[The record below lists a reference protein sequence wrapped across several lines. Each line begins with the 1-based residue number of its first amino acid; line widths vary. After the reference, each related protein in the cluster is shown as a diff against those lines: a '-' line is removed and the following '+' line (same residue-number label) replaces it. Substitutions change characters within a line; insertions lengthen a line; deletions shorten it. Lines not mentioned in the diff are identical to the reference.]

1 VGVFIL
7 SSSPLKKELGMRRI
21 VLLLASMS
29 FAVLL
34 ACGVAFA
41 AALSSQPNN
50 ARTTVHTND
59 TVWTS
64 LRVGDI
70 VYLGGAFTSVNGKP
84 RSGLAAINAN
94 TGQLTAWAPKAN
106 GAVLALAASPSGESI
121 YAGGEFTSVN
131 GIARA
136 HVVAISASTGQV
148 RKEWSA
154 NADLPVYSL
163 ATSGR
168 HVYLGGEF
176 RKVNGR
182 NRQHLAAV
190 RRGEG
195 KLYAN
200 WMPTTNGIVRA
211 LALSP
216 NKRRLYAG
224 GNYSEISGKRRPNLA
239 ALHPATGAVKD
250 WSPNPRVD
258 NDYQVFD
265 LAVTNKAVYVAG
277 GGRNP
282 DGTAE
287 AFGAG
292 KGASVWRYSSSG
304 DFQAVALLKG
314 KLYFGG
320 HFTKL
325 YRKTDEISR
334 NRLMAVAALT
344 GRLDARWKP
353 SANTG
358 VWSMTADPA
367 RHRVYAG
374 GAFTQINGRP
384 QRGFAQ
390 LSVR

>member
-1 VGVFIL
+1 
-7 SSSPLKKELGMRRI
+7 MRRVI
-21 VLLLASMS
+21 LLLASMS
-29 FAVLL
+29 LAVLL

-41 AALSSQPNN
+41 AAVSSQPKN
-50 ARTTVHTND
+50 ARSTVHTND

-64 LRVGDI
+64 LRVGDR

-84 RSGLAAINAN
+84 RSGLAAIDVN
-94 TGQLTAWAPKAN
+94 TGRLTAWAPKAN
-106 GAVLALAASPSGESI
+106 RAVLALAASPSGDSI
-121 YAGGEFTSVN
+121 YAGGEFTSIN
-131 GIARA
+131 GIARG
-136 HVVAISASTGQV
+136 HVVAISASTGRV
-148 RKEWSA
+148 RKEWNA
-154 NADLPVYSL
+154 HADLPVYSL
-163 ATSGR
+163 ATWGR
-168 HVYLGGEF
+168 RVYLGGEF
-176 RKVNGR
+176 RKVNGS
-182 NRQHLAAV
+182 NRLHLAAV

-200 WMPTTNGIVRA
+200 WAPTTNGIVRT

-224 GNYSEISGKRRPNLA
+224 GNYSVISGKSRPNLA
-239 ALHPATGAVKD
+239 ALYPATGAVKD
-250 WSPNPRVD
+250 WTPNPRVD

-265 LAVTNKAVYVAG
+265 LAVSNKAVYVAG

-304 DFQAVALLKG
+304 DFQAVTLLKG

-334 NRLMAVAALT
+334 NRLMAVAAPT
-344 GRLDARWKP
+344 GRLDTRWKP
-353 SANTG
+353 SAENGG

-384 QRGFAQ
+384 QQGFAS

>member
-1 VGVFIL
+1 
-7 SSSPLKKELGMRRI
+7 MRRV

-29 FAVLL
+29 LAVLL

-41 AALSSQPNN
+41 AALSSQPKN
-50 ARTTVHTND
+50 APTVHTND

-64 LRVGDI
+64 LRVGDT

-94 TGQLTAWAPKAN
+94 TGRLTAWAPKAN
-106 GAVLALAASPSGESI
+106 GAVLALAASPSGDSI

-131 GIARA
+131 GIARG
-136 HVVAISASTGQV
+136 HVVAISASTGRV
-148 RKEWSA
+148 RKEWNA
-154 NADLPVYSL
+154 HADLPVYSL
-163 ATSGR
+163 ATWGR
-168 HVYLGGEF
+168 RVYLGGEF
-176 RKVNGR
+176 RKVNGS
-182 NRQHLAAV
+182 NRLHLAAV

-200 WMPTTNGIVRA
+200 WAPTTNGIVRT

-224 GNYSEISGKRRPNLA
+224 GNYSVISGKRRPNLA

-250 WSPNPRVD
+250 WSPNPKVD
-258 NDYQVFD
+258 NDYEVFD
-265 LAVTNKAVYVAG
+265 LAVTRKTVYVAG
-277 GGRNP
+277 GGRDP

-287 AFGAG
+287 AFSAA
-292 KGASVWRYSSSG
+292 KGASVWQYSSNG
-304 DFQAVALLKG
+304 DFQAVARLKG

-320 HFTKL
+320 HFTTL
-325 YRKTDEISR
+325 YTKPEEKRR
-334 NRLMAVAALT
+334 NKLMAVAAPT
-344 GRLDARWKP
+344 GRLVARWTP
-353 SANTG
+353 SANGG
-358 VWSMTADPA
+358 VWSMTANPG

-374 GAFTQINGRP
+374 GAFTEISGRP
-384 QRGFAQ
+384 MRGFAQ

>member
-1 VGVFIL
+1 
-7 SSSPLKKELGMRRI
+7 MRRI

-29 FAVLL
+29 LAVLL

-41 AALSSQPNN
+41 AAVSSQPKN
-50 ARTTVHTND
+50 ARSTVHTND

-84 RSGLAAINAN
+84 RSGLAAINAK
-94 TGQLTAWAPKAN
+94 TGRLTAWAPKAN
-106 GAVLALAASPSGESI
+106 RAVLALAASPSGESI

-131 GIARA
+131 GIARG
-136 HVVAISASTGQV
+136 HVVAISASTGGV
-148 RKEWSA
+148 RKEWNA

-163 ATSGR
+163 ATWGR
-168 HVYLGGEF
+168 RVYLGGEF
-176 RKVNGR
+176 RKVNDR
-182 NRQHLAAV
+182 NRLHLAAV

-200 WMPTTNGIVRA
+200 WTPTTNGIVRT
-211 LALSP
+211 LGLSP

-224 GNYSEISGKRRPNLA
+224 GNYSMISGKRRANLA

-250 WSPNPRVD
+250 WSPNSRVD

-292 KGASVWRYSSSG
+292 KGASVWRYSSNG

-325 YRKTDEISR
+325 YRKTDKISR
-334 NRLMAVAALT
+334 NRLMAVAAPM
-344 GRLDARWKP
+344 GQLDARWKP
-353 SANTG
+353 SAENGG

-367 RHRVYAG
+367 RHQVYAG

-384 QRGFAQ
+384 QRGFAS

>member
-1 VGVFIL
+1 MG
-7 SSSPLKKELGMRRI
+7 RI
-21 VLLLASMS
+21 VLPLASMS
-29 FAVLL
+29 IAVLL

-41 AALSSQPNN
+41 AAVSNQPKN
-50 ARTTVHTND
+50 APTVHTND

-64 LRVGDI
+64 LRVGDW

-94 TGQLTAWAPKAN
+94 TGRLTAWAPKAN
-106 GAVLALAASPSGESI
+106 RTVLALAASPSGDSI

-131 GIARA
+131 GIARG
-136 HVVAISASTGQV
+136 HVVAIGASTGRI
-148 RKEWSA
+148 RKEWNA
-154 NADLPVYSL
+154 HADLPVYSL

-168 HVYLGGEF
+168 RVYLGGEF
-176 RKVNGR
+176 NEVNDR
-182 NRQHLAAV
+182 NRRGLAAV

-200 WMPTTNGIVRA
+200 WTPTTNGDVRT
-211 LALSP
+211 LGLSP

-224 GNYSEISGKRRPNLA
+224 GNYSVISGKGRPNLA
-239 ALHPATGAVKD
+239 ALHPATGAVKN

-265 LAVTNKAVYVAG
+265 LEVTNKAVYVAG

-292 KGASVWRYSSSG
+292 KGASVWRYTSNG
-304 DFQAVALLKG
+304 DFQAVALLKR

-325 YRKTDEISR
+325 DRKPEVISR
-334 NRLMAVAALT
+334 NRLMAVAAPT
-344 GRLDARWKP
+344 GRLVARWKP
-353 SANTG
+353 SANG
-358 VWSMTADPA
+358 GMWSMTADPA
-367 RHRVYAG
+367 RHRIYAG

-384 QRGFAQ
+384 SRGFAT
-390 LSVR
+390 LSER

>member
-1 VGVFIL
+1 
-7 SSSPLKKELGMRRI
+7 MRRI
-21 VLLLASMS
+21 VLLLASVS
-29 FAVLL
+29 SAVLL

-41 AALSSQPNN
+41 AAVSSQPKN
-50 ARTTVHTND
+50 AHTVHTND

-64 LRVGDI
+64 LRVGDR

-94 TGQLTAWAPKAN
+94 TGRLTAWAPKAN
-106 GAVLALAASPSGESI
+106 RAVLALAASPSGDSI

-131 GIARA
+131 GIACG
-136 HVVAISASTGQV
+136 HVVAISASTGRV
-148 RKEWSA
+148 RKEWNA
-154 NADLPVYSL
+154 HADLPVYSL

-168 HVYLGGEF
+168 RVYLGGKF
-176 RKVNGR
+176 REVNGR
-182 NRQHLAAV
+182 NRQGLAAV
-190 RRGEG
+190 RRAEG
-195 KLYAN
+195 KLYPN
-200 WMPTTNGIVRA
+200 WTPTTNGNVRT
-211 LALSP
+211 LGLSP

-224 GNYSEISGKRRPNLA
+224 GNYSVISGKRRPNLA
-239 ALHPATGAVKD
+239 ALDPATGAVKD

-258 NDYQVFD
+258 NDYEVFD
-265 LAVTNKAVYVAG
+265 LAVTNWAVYVAG
-277 GGRNP
+277 GGKDP

-292 KGASVWRYSSSG
+292 RGASVWRYSSNG
-304 DFQAVALLKG
+304 DFQAVALLKR

-325 YRKTDEISR
+325 DRKTDEISR
-334 NRLMAVAALT
+334 NKLMAVAAPT

-353 SANTG
+353 IANGG

-384 QRGFAQ
+384 KQGFAP

>member
-1 VGVFIL
+1 
-7 SSSPLKKELGMRRI
+7 MRRV
-21 VLLLASMS
+21 VLLLVSMS
-29 FAVLL
+29 LAVLL
-34 ACGVAFA
+34 ASGVAFA
-41 AALSSQPNN
+41 VAVSSQPKN
-50 ARTTVHTND
+50 ARTVHTND
-59 TVWTS
+59 TVRTS
-64 LRVGDI
+64 LRVGDR

-94 TGQLTAWAPKAN
+94 TGRLTAWSPKAN
-106 GAVLALAASPSGESI
+106 RAVLDLAASPSGDSI
-121 YAGGEFTSVN
+121 YAGGEITSVD
-131 GIARA
+131 GIARG

-148 RKEWSA
+148 CKEW
-154 NADLPVYSL
+154 NAHADQPVYSL

-168 HVYLGGEF
+168 RVYLGGEF

-182 NRQHLAAV
+182 NRQGLAAV
-190 RRGEG
+190 CRGEG
-195 KLYAN
+195 KLHAN
-200 WMPTTNGIVRA
+200 WTPTTNGIVRT
-211 LALSP
+211 LGLSP

-224 GNYSEISGKRRPNLA
+224 GNYSVISGKRRPNLA

-292 KGASVWRYSSSG
+292 KGASVWRYSSNG
-304 DFQAVALLKG
+304 DFQAVTLLKR
-314 KLYFGG
+314 KLHFGG

-325 YRKTDEISR
+325 DRKTDEISR
-334 NRLMAVAALT
+334 NRLMAVAAAT

-353 SANTG
+353 SAKNGG
-358 VWSMTADPA
+358 VWSMTANPA
-367 RHRVYAG
+367 RHR
-374 GAFTQINGRP
+374 
-384 QRGFAQ
+384 
-390 LSVR
+390 L

>member
-1 VGVFIL
+1 MTVAIAARGFL
-7 SSSPLKKELGMRRI
+7 ARNTTPPLIMKESGMRRI

-29 FAVLL
+29 LAVLL

-41 AALSSQPNN
+41 AAVSSQPNN
-50 ARTTVHTND
+50 ARSTVHTND

-64 LRVGDI
+64 LQVGAI

-84 RSGLAAINAN
+84 RSGLAAINAK
-94 TGQLTAWAPKAN
+94 TGRLTTWAPKAN
-106 GAVLALAASPSGESI
+106 SAVLALAASPSGDSI

-131 GIARA
+131 GIARS

-148 RKEWSA
+148 RKQWRA

-200 WMPTTNGIVRA
+200 WTPTTNGIVRT
-211 LALSP
+211 LGLSP

-224 GNYSEISGKRRPNLA
+224 GNDSGISGKRRANLA

-265 LAVTNKAVYVAG
+265 LVL
-277 GGRNP
+277 R
-282 DGTAE
+282 
-287 AFGAG
+287 
-292 KGASVWRYSSSG
+292 W
-304 DFQAVALLKG
+304 
-314 KLYFGG
+314 
-320 HFTKL
+320 
-325 YRKTDEISR
+325 
-334 NRLMAVAALT
+334 T
-344 GRLDARWKP
+344 GP
-353 SANTG
+353 
-358 VWSMTADPA
+358 
-367 RHRVYAG
+367 
-374 GAFTQINGRP
+374 
-384 QRGFAQ
+384 
-390 LSVR
+390 